1 MEIICLMGKALTC
14 RYELEKQLQN
24 LGYHKLIKYM
34 ISDENDLDSNEDY
47 RKLTF
52 QEYLTLKNQSA
63 VLKWIQY
70 DNVKYGIPRPFGYLK
85 YVIVATP
92 DIVEI
97 LKKEYK
103 NQVYQVYI
111 DDNKQSD
118 NKQGNSEQGSIENKQ
133 SDGDQGSIDNSE
145 NKRISNSDTIQDK
158 LRNLRQVQEFIQS
171 PFQVKETD
179 EDKARKQADIVVEQD
194 ENPKRLAL
202 KIVYLL
208 DKLKKYNKNSQ
219 IDGN

>member
-14 RYELEKQLQN
+14 RQELEKQLQN

-34 ISDENDLDSNEDY
+34 ISDEDDLDSNEDY

-70 DNVKYGIPRPFGYLK
+70 DNIKYGIPRPFGYLK

-111 DDNKQSD
+111 DDDKQSD
-118 NKQGNSEQGSIENKQ
+118 NKQGSIE
-133 SDGDQGSIDNSE
+133 NSE
-145 NKRISNSDTIQDK
+145 NKGISNSDTIQDK

-194 ENPKRLAL
+194 ENPKKLAL
-202 KIVYLL
+202 KIIYLL

-219 IDGN
+219 VD

>member
-1 MEIICLMGKALTC
+1 MGKALTC
-14 RYELEKQLQN
+14 RQELEKQLQN

-34 ISDENDLDSNEDY
+34 ISDEDDLDSNEDY

-52 QEYLTLKNQSA
+52 QEYLTLKSQSA

-111 DDNKQSD
+111 DNDKQSD
-118 NKQGNSEQGSIENKQ
+118 SEQSDSKQ
-133 SDGDQGSIDNSE
+133 SDSEWNSLQNSE
-145 NKRISNSDTIQDK
+145 NKRINNSDTIQDK

>member
-14 RYELEKQLQN
+14 RQELEKQLQN

-34 ISDENDLDSNEDY
+34 ISDEDDLDSNEDY

-111 DDNKQSD
+111 DNDKQSD
-118 NKQGNSEQGSIENKQ
+118 SEQNSAENSSIEN
-133 SDGDQGSIDNSE
+133 SE
-145 NKRISNSDTIQDK
+145 DKRISNSNTIQDK

-179 EDKARKQADIVVEQD
+179 EDKARKQADIVVKQD

-208 DKLKKYNKNSQ
+208 DKLKKYNRNSQ

>member
-14 RYELEKQLQN
+14 RQELEKQLQN

-34 ISDENDLDSNEDY
+34 ISDETDLDSNEDY

-111 DDNKQSD
+111 DNDKQSD
-118 NKQGNSEQGSIENKQ
+118 SKQ
-133 SDGDQGSIDNSE
+133 SDSKWDSMENSE
-145 NKRISNSDTIQDK
+145 DKRINNSDTIQDK

>member
-14 RYELEKQLQN
+14 RQELEKQLQN

-34 ISDENDLDSNEDY
+34 ISDEDDLDSNEDY

-63 VLKWIQY
+63 VLKWVQY

-111 DDNKQSD
+111 DNDKQSD
-118 NKQGNSEQGSIENKQ
+118 SNSKQDSIEN
-133 SDGDQGSIDNSE
+133 SETSENSE
-145 NKRISNSDTIQDK
+145 NKRVNNSDTIQGK

>member
-14 RYELEKQLQN
+14 RQELEKQLQN

-34 ISDENDLDSNEDY
+34 ISDEDDLDSNEDY

-111 DDNKQSD
+111 DDDKQSASD
-118 NKQGNSEQGSIENKQ
+118 SNSEQGQ
-133 SDGDQGSIDNSE
+133 IDNSE
-145 NKRISNSDTIQDK
+145 SKRVSNSDTIQDK

-219 IDGN
+219 VDGN

>member
-14 RYELEKQLQN
+14 RQELEKQLQN

-34 ISDENDLDSNEDY
+34 ISDETDLDSNEDY

-63 VLKWIQY
+63 VLKWVQY
-70 DNVKYGIPRPFGYLK
+70 DNIKYGIPRPFGYLK

-111 DDNKQSD
+111 DNDK
-118 NKQGNSEQGSIENKQ
+118 QGSIEN
-133 SDGDQGSIDNSE
+133 SENSE
-145 NKRISNSDTIQDK
+145 SSESKRISNSNTIQGK
-158 LRNLRQVQEFIQS
+158 LRNLRHVQEFIQS

-179 EDKARKQADIVVEQD
+179 EGKAKKQADIVVEQD

-208 DKLKKYNKNSQ
+208 DKLKKYNRNSQ

>member
-14 RYELEKQLQN
+14 RQELEKQLQN

-34 ISDENDLDSNEDY
+34 ISDETDLDSNEDY

-63 VLKWIQY
+63 VLKWVQY
-70 DNVKYGIPRPFGYLK
+70 DNIKYGIPRPFGYLK

-111 DDNKQSD
+111 DDDKQSD
-118 NKQGNSEQGSIENKQ
+118 SEQGSIEN
-133 SDGDQGSIDNSE
+133 SENNE

-208 DKLKKYNKNSQ
+208 DKLKKYNRNSQ

>member
-14 RYELEKQLQN
+14 RQELEKQLQN

-34 ISDENDLDSNEDY
+34 ISDEDDLDSNEDY

-111 DDNKQSD
+111 DEQSD
-118 NKQGNSEQGSIENKQ
+118 SDSDSKQGSIENSENSQ
-133 SDGDQGSIDNSE
+133 NSE

-208 DKLKKYNKNSQ
+208 DKLKKYNRNSQ

>member
-14 RYELEKQLQN
+14 RQELEKQLQN

-34 ISDENDLDSNEDY
+34 ISDETDLDSNEDY

-111 DDNKQSD
+111 DDDKQSD
-118 NKQGNSEQGSIENKQ
+118 SEQGSIEN
-133 SDGDQGSIDNSE
+133 SENNE

-208 DKLKKYNKNSQ
+208 DKLKKYNRNSQ

>member
-14 RYELEKQLQN
+14 RQELEKQLQN

-34 ISDENDLDSNEDY
+34 ISDEDDLDSNEDY

-111 DDNKQSD
+111 DDDKQSD
-118 NKQGNSEQGSIENKQ
+118 SKQGDSKQDSIE
-133 SDGDQGSIDNSE
+133 NSE

>member
-14 RYELEKQLQN
+14 RQELEKQLQN

-34 ISDENDLDSNEDY
+34 ISDEDDLDSNEDY

-92 DIVEI
+92 DIVEM

-111 DDNKQSD
+111 DDDKQSD
-118 NKQGNSEQGSIENKQ
+118 SNSASKQGSIE
-133 SDGDQGSIDNSE
+133 NSE

-219 IDGN
+219 VDGN

>member
-14 RYELEKQLQN
+14 RQELEKQLQN

-34 ISDENDLDSNEDY
+34 ISDEDDLDSNEDY

-63 VLKWIQY
+63 VLKWVQY

-111 DDNKQSD
+111 DNDKQSD
-118 NKQGNSEQGSIENKQ
+118 SKQGSIEN
-133 SDGDQGSIDNSE
+133 SE
-145 NKRISNSDTIQDK
+145 NRGVSNSDTIQDK

-208 DKLKKYNKNSQ
+208 DKLKKYNRNSQ
-219 IDGN
+219 AD

>member
-1 MEIICLMGKALTC
+1 
-14 RYELEKQLQN
+14 
-24 LGYHKLIKYM
+24 M
-34 ISDENDLDSNEDY
+34 ISDEDDLDSNEDY

-118 NKQGNSEQGSIENKQ
+118 SEQGLIEN
-133 SDGDQGSIDNSE
+133 IE

-219 IDGN
+219 VDGN

>member
-1 MEIICLMGKALTC
+1 
-14 RYELEKQLQN
+14 
-24 LGYHKLIKYM
+24 M
-34 ISDENDLDSNEDY
+34 ISDEDDLDSNEDY

-85 YVIVATP
+85 YVTVATP

-111 DDNKQSD
+111 DDNKQND
-118 NKQGNSEQGSIENKQ
+118 SEQSSIEN
-133 SDGDQGSIDNSE
+133 IE

>member
-1 MEIICLMGKALTC
+1 
-14 RYELEKQLQN
+14 
-24 LGYHKLIKYM
+24 M
-34 ISDENDLDSNEDY
+34 ISDEDDLDSNEDY

-97 LKKEYK
+97 LKKEYR

-111 DDNKQSD
+111 DDNKQND
-118 NKQGNSEQGSIENKQ
+118 SEQGSIE
-133 SDGDQGSIDNSE
+133 NSE
-145 NKRISNSDTIQDK
+145 NKRISNSDTIYGR

-219 IDGN
+219 ID

>member
-1 MEIICLMGKALTC
+1 MEIICLMGKTLTC
-14 RYELEKQLQN
+14 RQELEKQLQN

-111 DDNKQSD
+111 DDDKQSD
-118 NKQGNSEQGSIENKQ
+118 SKQGSIEN
-133 SDGDQGSIDNSE
+133 SE
-145 NKRISNSDTIQDK
+145 NRRISNSDTIQDK

-194 ENPKRLAL
+194 ENPKKLAL

-219 IDGN
+219 VDGN

>member
-1 MEIICLMGKALTC
+1 
-14 RYELEKQLQN
+14 
-24 LGYHKLIKYM
+24 M
-34 ISDENDLDSNEDY
+34 ISDEDDLDSNEDY

-70 DNVKYGIPRPFGYLK
+70 DNIKYGIPRPFGYLK

-111 DDNKQSD
+111 DDDKQSD
-118 NKQGNSEQGSIENKQ
+118 SEQNSAENSSIEN
-133 SDGDQGSIDNSE
+133 SE
-145 NKRISNSDTIQDK
+145 DKRISNSNTIQDK
-158 LRNLRQVQEFIQS
+158 LKNLRQVQEFIQS

-208 DKLKKYNKNSQ
+208 DKLKKYNRNSQ

>member
-14 RYELEKQLQN
+14 RQELEKQLQN

-34 ISDENDLDSNEDY
+34 ISDEDDLDSNEDY

-111 DDNKQSD
+111 DNDKQS
-118 NKQGNSEQGSIENKQ
+118 NSKQGSIEN
-133 SDGDQGSIDNSE
+133 SE
-145 NKRISNSDTIQDK
+145 NKGISNSNTIQDK

-179 EDKARKQADIVVEQD
+179 EDKARKQADIAVEQD

>member
-14 RYELEKQLQN
+14 RQELEKQLQN

-34 ISDENDLDSNEDY
+34 ISNEDGLDSNEDY

-97 LKKEYK
+97 LKKEYR

-111 DDNKQSD
+111 DDNKQND
-118 NKQGNSEQGSIENKQ
+118 SEQGSIE
-133 SDGDQGSIDNSE
+133 NSE
-145 NKRISNSDTIQDK
+145 NKRISNSDTIYGR

-194 ENPKRLAL
+194 ENPKKLAL

-219 IDGN
+219 VD

>member
-14 RYELEKQLQN
+14 RQELEKQLQN

-34 ISDENDLDSNEDY
+34 ISDENDLDNNEDY

-118 NKQGNSEQGSIENKQ
+118 SKQGSIE
-133 SDGDQGSIDNSE
+133 NSE
-145 NKRISNSDTIQDK
+145 NKRINNSDTIQDK

-179 EDKARKQADIVVEQD
+179 EDKARKRADIVVEQD
-194 ENPKRLAL
+194 ENPKKLAL

-219 IDGN
+219 VDGN

>member
-14 RYELEKQLQN
+14 RQELEKQLQN

-34 ISDENDLDSNEDY
+34 ISDEDDLDRNEDY

-92 DIVEI
+92 DIVKI

-111 DDNKQSD
+111 DDDKQSD
-118 NKQGNSEQGSIENKQ
+118 SNSASKQGSIEN
-133 SDGDQGSIDNSE
+133 SETSENSE

-208 DKLKKYNKNSQ
+208 DKLKKYNKNSKA
-219 IDGN
+219 D

>member
-14 RYELEKQLQN
+14 KQELEKQLQN

-34 ISDENDLDSNEDY
+34 ISDEDGLDSNEDY

-111 DDNKQSD
+111 DDNKQS
-118 NKQGNSEQGSIENKQ
+118 NSKQGQIE
-133 SDGDQGSIDNSE
+133 NSE
-145 NKRISNSDTIQDK
+145 NKRVNNSDTIQDK

>member
-1 MEIICLMGKALTC
+1 
-14 RYELEKQLQN
+14 
-24 LGYHKLIKYM
+24 M
-34 ISDENDLDSNEDY
+34 ISDETDLDSNEDY

-111 DDNKQSD
+111 DNDKQSD
-118 NKQGNSEQGSIENKQ
+118 SDSKQGSIEN
-133 SDGDQGSIDNSE
+133 SE
-145 NKRISNSDTIQDK
+145 DRIINNSDTIQDK

-208 DKLKKYNKNSQ
+208 DKLKKYNRNSQ

>member
-14 RYELEKQLQN
+14 RQELEKQLQN

-34 ISDENDLDSNEDY
+34 ISDETDLDSNEDY

-111 DDNKQSD
+111 DDD
-118 NKQGNSEQGSIENKQ
+118 KQGLIE
-133 SDGDQGSIDNSE
+133 NSE
-145 NKRISNSDTIQDK
+145 NSESSESKRISNSNTIQGK

-179 EDKARKQADIVVEQD
+179 EGKAKKQADIVVEQD

>member
-14 RYELEKQLQN
+14 RQELEKQLQN

-34 ISDENDLDSNEDY
+34 ISDENDLDNNEDY

-118 NKQGNSEQGSIENKQ
+118 SKQGSIEN
-133 SDGDQGSIDNSE
+133 NE
-145 NKRISNSDTIQDK
+145 NKRINNSDTIQDK

-194 ENPKRLAL
+194 ENPKKLAL
-202 KIVYLL
+202 KIIYLL

-219 IDGN
+219 VDGN

>member
-1 MEIICLMGKALTC
+1 
-14 RYELEKQLQN
+14 
-24 LGYHKLIKYM
+24 M
-34 ISDENDLDSNEDY
+34 ISDEDDLDSNEDY

-63 VLKWIQY
+63 VLKWVQY
-70 DNVKYGIPRPFGYLK
+70 DNIKYGIPRPFGYLK

-92 DIVEI
+92 DIVEV

-118 NKQGNSEQGSIENKQ
+118 SKQGSIEN
-133 SDGDQGSIDNSE
+133 SE
-145 NKRISNSDTIQDK
+145 NKGISNSDTIQDK

-179 EDKARKQADIVVEQD
+179 EDKARKQADIVVEQN

>member
-14 RYELEKQLQN
+14 RQELEKQLQN

-34 ISDENDLDSNEDY
+34 ISDETDLDSNEDY

-111 DDNKQSD
+111 DDNKQS
-118 NKQGNSEQGSIENKQ
+118 NSKQGQIE
-133 SDGDQGSIDNSE
+133 NSE
-145 NKRISNSDTIQDK
+145 NKRVNNSDTIQDK

-194 ENPKRLAL
+194 ENHKKLAL

-219 IDGN
+219 VDGN

>member
-14 RYELEKQLQN
+14 RQELEKQLQN

-34 ISDENDLDSNEDY
+34 ISNEDGLDSNEDY

-118 NKQGNSEQGSIENKQ
+118 SNSKQNSIE
-133 SDGDQGSIDNSE
+133 NSE
-145 NKRISNSDTIQDK
+145 NKRVNNSDTIQDK

-202 KIVYLL
+202 KIVYIL
-208 DKLKKYNKNSQ
+208 DKLKKYNRNSQ
-219 IDGN
+219 ID

>member
-14 RYELEKQLQN
+14 RQELEKQLQN

-34 ISDENDLDSNEDY
+34 ISDEDDLDSNEDY

-97 LKKEYK
+97 LKKEYR

-111 DDNKQSD
+111 DNDKQNASD
-118 NKQGNSEQGSIENKQ
+118 SKQGSIEN
-133 SDGDQGSIDNSE
+133 IENSE
-145 NKRISNSDTIQDK
+145 NKRVNNSDTIYDK
-158 LRNLRQVQEFIQS
+158 LRNLRQVQ
-171 PFQVKETD
+171 
-179 EDKARKQADIVVEQD
+179 
-194 ENPKRLAL
+194 
-202 KIVYLL
+202 
-208 DKLKKYNKNSQ
+208 
-219 IDGN
+219 

>member
-14 RYELEKQLQN
+14 RQELEKQLQN

-34 ISDENDLDSNEDY
+34 ISDEDDLDSNEDY

-111 DDNKQSD
+111 DNDKQSD
-118 NKQGNSEQGSIENKQ
+118 SNSKQDSIEN
-133 SDGDQGSIDNSE
+133 SETSENSE
-145 NKRISNSDTIQDK
+145 NKRVNNSDTIQDK

>member
-14 RYELEKQLQN
+14 RQELEKQLQN

-34 ISDENDLDSNEDY
+34 ISDEDDLDSNEDY

-63 VLKWIQY
+63 VLKWVQY
-70 DNVKYGIPRPFGYLK
+70 DNIKYGIPRPFGYLK
-85 YVIVATP
+85 YVIIATP

-118 NKQGNSEQGSIENKQ
+118 SKQGSIE
-133 SDGDQGSIDNSE
+133 NSE
-145 NKRISNSDTIQDK
+145 NKRINNSDTIQDK

-194 ENPKRLAL
+194 GNPKKLAL
-202 KIVYLL
+202 KIIYLL

-219 IDGN
+219 VDGN

>member
-14 RYELEKQLQN
+14 KQELEKQLQN

-34 ISDENDLDSNEDY
+34 ISDEDDLDSNEDY

-118 NKQGNSEQGSIENKQ
+118 SKQGSIEN
-133 SDGDQGSIDNSE
+133 SE
-145 NKRISNSDTIQDK
+145 NKGISNSDTIQDK

-194 ENPKRLAL
+194 ENPKKLAL

-208 DKLKKYNKNSQ
+208 DKLKKYNKNSKA
-219 IDGN
+219 D

>member
-14 RYELEKQLQN
+14 RQELEKQLQN

-34 ISDENDLDSNEDY
+34 ISDEDDLDSNEDY

-70 DNVKYGIPRPFGYLK
+70 DNIKYGIPRPFGYLK

-118 NKQGNSEQGSIENKQ
+118 SKQGSIEN
-133 SDGDQGSIDNSE
+133 SE
-145 NKRISNSDTIQDK
+145 DKGISNSDTIQGK

-194 ENPKRLAL
+194 ENTKKLAL

-208 DKLKKYNKNSQ
+208 DKLRKYNKNSQ

>member
-14 RYELEKQLQN
+14 RQELEKQLQN

-34 ISDENDLDSNEDY
+34 ISDETDLDSNEDY

-63 VLKWIQY
+63 VLKWVQY
-70 DNVKYGIPRPFGYLK
+70 DNIKYGIPRPFGYLK

-111 DDNKQSD
+111 DDD
-118 NKQGNSEQGSIENKQ
+118 KQGLIESSENSES
-133 SDGDQGSIDNSE
+133 SE
-145 NKRISNSDTIQDK
+145 SKRISNSNTIQGK

-179 EDKARKQADIVVEQD
+179 EGKAKKQADIVVEQD

-208 DKLKKYNKNSQ
+208 DKLKKYNRNSQ

>member
-1 MEIICLMGKALTC
+1 MEIICLMGKTLTC
-14 RYELEKQLQN
+14 RQELEKQLQN

-111 DDNKQSD
+111 DDAKQSD
-118 NKQGNSEQGSIENKQ
+118 SKQSSIE
-133 SDGDQGSIDNSE
+133 NSE
-145 NKRISNSDTIQDK
+145 NKRTSNSDTIQDK

-194 ENPKRLAL
+194 ENPKKLAL

-219 IDGN
+219 VDGNG

>member
-14 RYELEKQLQN
+14 RQELEKQLQN

-34 ISDENDLDSNEDY
+34 ISDEDDLDSNEDY

-63 VLKWIQY
+63 VLKWVQY
-70 DNVKYGIPRPFGYLK
+70 DNIKYGIPRPFGYLK

-92 DIVEI
+92 DIVEV

-118 NKQGNSEQGSIENKQ
+118 SKQGSIEN
-133 SDGDQGSIDNSE
+133 SE
-145 NKRISNSDTIQDK
+145 NKGISNSDTIQDK

-179 EDKARKQADIVVEQD
+179 EDKARKQADIVVEQN

>member
-14 RYELEKQLQN
+14 RQELEKQLQN

-34 ISDENDLDSNEDY
+34 ISDEDDLDSNEDY

-85 YVIVATP
+85 YVTVATP

-111 DDNKQSD
+111 DDNKQND
-118 NKQGNSEQGSIENKQ
+118 SEQSSIEN
-133 SDGDQGSIDNSE
+133 IE

>member
-1 MEIICLMGKALTC
+1 MGKALTC
-14 RYELEKQLQN
+14 RQELEKQLQN

-34 ISDENDLDSNEDY
+34 ISDEDDLDSNEDY

-97 LKKEYK
+97 LKKEYN

-111 DDNKQSD
+111 DDAKQSD
-118 NKQGNSEQGSIENKQ
+118 SEQSDSKQ
-133 SDGDQGSIDNSE
+133 SDSEWNSLQNSE
-145 NKRISNSDTIQDK
+145 NKRINNSDTIQDK

>member
-14 RYELEKQLQN
+14 RQELEKQLQN

-34 ISDENDLDSNEDY
+34 ISDETDLDSNEDY

-111 DDNKQSD
+111 DDNKQS
-118 NKQGNSEQGSIENKQ
+118 NSKQGQIE
-133 SDGDQGSIDNSE
+133 NSE
-145 NKRISNSDTIQDK
+145 NKRVNNSDTIQDK

-219 IDGN
+219 VDGN